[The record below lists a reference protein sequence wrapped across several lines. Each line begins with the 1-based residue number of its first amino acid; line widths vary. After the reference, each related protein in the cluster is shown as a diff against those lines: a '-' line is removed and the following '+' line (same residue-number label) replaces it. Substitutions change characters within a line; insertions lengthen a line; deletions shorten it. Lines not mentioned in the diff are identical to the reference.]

1 MTSSKSASS
10 SAQLPVTGDLGLLY
24 VLSLAVAVILAVASV
39 AGLVYPERLYPTE
52 ALLQSNMPN
61 DLVNLIIGLPFLLI
75 SMELTRR
82 GRMIGLLLWP
92 GALFY
97 VVYNA
102 IAYLFSLPLN
112 LSFLLSL
119 VLLTL
124 SIYTIIGLVSRI
136 DGLVV
141 KRRLDGA
148 VPARLTGGV
157 LIGLGGAFF
166 LRAIGVVIQGLLGSS
181 RLPQAELAVSVSDA
195 LTAPASFVGGML
207 LWQRRPCGYA
217 VGAGLL
223 AQLSMLF
230 VALIAFLVLQPLVTD
245 APFLLVD
252 TVIVLLMASIGL
264 IPTGLFL
271 RGVIS
276 RE

>member
-1 MTSSKSASS
+1 MTSSTSRPPSHD
-10 SAQLPVTGDLGLLY
+10 LPVTGDLRLLY
-24 VLSLAVAVILAVASV
+24 GLSLTVALILAVASV

-61 DLVNLIIGLPFLLI
+61 DLVNLVIGLPFLLI
-75 SMELTRR
+75 SMGLTRR
-82 GRMIGLLLWP
+82 GRLIGLLLWP

-102 IAYLFSLPLN
+102 IAYLLSLPLN

-148 VPARLTGGV
+148 VPARLAGGV
-157 LIGLGGAFF
+157 LIGLGGAFY

-181 RLPQAELAVSVSDA
+181 RLPQAELAVSISDA

-223 AQLSMLF
+223 AELSVLF
-230 VALIAFLVLQPLVTD
+230 VALIAFMVLQPLVTD
-245 APFLLVD
+245 APFLFVD
-252 TVIVLLMASIGL
+252 TVIVLLMALIAL

-276 RE
+276 KE